1 MVIRATN
8 QTAKTSTP
16 TGDTM
21 KTFPVG
27 ARVYVDGEQL
37 ATIAQV
43 FPEGSSSLMGP
54 HYCVRFDGGDGGQV
68 KVSMKRIG
76 VVKKGSKP

>member
-1 MVIRATN
+1 MN
-8 QTAKTSTP
+8 QH
-16 TGDTM
+16 
-21 KTFPVG
+21 TFPVG
-27 ARVYVDGEQL
+27 ARVYVDGRDL

-68 KVSMKRIG
+68 KVSMKRVG
-76 VVKKGSKP
+76 VTLKKEAKS